1 MSGPRQQDYAF
12 MAISTPAVRFTAV
25 LVLFFS
31 LMPLARSVP
40 LGLVSTDPQDGIA
53 IHGYDPVSYFA
64 GPEPQQGRASFEYTL
79 HGTTWRFSNEGN
91 RAAFADHPDVYE
103 PQFGGYDPVAIARG
117 ASVAGNPL
125 IWLIRGQRLYFFY
138 DTGARSEFA
147 ANPARLAQTAERRWP
162 QVRQTLP

>member
-1 MSGPRQQDYAF
+1 MSRPRQQDYAF
-12 MAISTPAVRFTAV
+12 RAISTPAVGFIAV
-25 LVLFFS
+25 LVLFS
-31 LMPLARSVP
+31 ALMAPVRSAP

-64 GPEPQQGRASFEYTL
+64 GPEPQRGRASFEYTL
-79 HGTTWRFSNEGN
+79 HGITWRFINEGN
-91 RAAFADHPDVYE
+91 RAAFADHPDVYA

-125 IWLIRGQRLYFFY
+125 IWLIRGQCLYFFY

-147 ANPARLAQTAERRWP
+147 ANPARLAETADRRWP